1 MFRPAIYPIQDYQQV
16 NEASELAEEQIPVRV
31 VSMIGYYR
39 NVARTGDKIS
49 VSGALEKVENTE
61 TGDTY
66 YHVVVGTGKSGNEY
80 IEPI

>member
-1 MFRPAIYPIQDYQQV
+1 
-16 NEASELAEEQIPVRV
+16 VRV